1 LGTRTNQP
9 GQVDTLSEENNLDQY
24 TNMEGAAALWKI
36 VLLFVAL
43 TNSLKTKQQKHKI
56 NKVGVIP
63 LKKKIFS

>member
-1 LGTRTNQP
+1 
-9 GQVDTLSEENNLDQY
+9 LSEENNLDQY